1 MCHPLVG
8 GDPSYNYILRSDFS
22 LDSRLRGNDI
32 YSVFDICYHDLM
44 CGIFGIINDKNKQA
58 AQTVLEGLKKLEYR
72 GYDSWGIA
80 IIPENEQELKI
91 DKHIGKIGDAET
103 NLPQGLIALGHTRW
117 ATHGGVTDINA
128 HPHLDC
134 TKKLAVIHNG
144 IVENYQEIKEELL
157 KKGHHFVSETDT
169 EVIAHLIEEKL
180 NTKTITQAVFETFKT
195 LRGSNAIAVLDLE
208 FQIIIACRNGSPLV
222 VGLGNNQYFLASD
235 VPAFLKETN
244 KVYFLNDGEAVVLS
258 KTGVKLFDINSEKEI
273 TLISQTLDWKIDD
286 VEKGGY
292 PHFLIKEIY
301 EQLKTIPKTISI
313 NEKTI
318 TELANKIKSGYKVI
332 LTGCGTASY
341 CALATKYFFAQQG
354 IDAQAIPAYEFMP
367 FSKFIDKKTLVFAI
381 SQSGETADTLIAV
394 KEAKKRGAEVVA
406 VVNARGSTLERLAN
420 AVLSVGA
427 GPEIA
432 VVSTKAF
439 TAQLA
444 TLYLLTTAV
453 TDRYKIGQKKIIELS
468 EALTKWL
475 DVQSINR
482 LISLAKRLMDEEHM
496 YLIGKHLNYPATL
509 EFALKIKETSY
520 IHAEPFAAGELK
532 HGVITLIQK
541 GTPCFVLASID
552 EVRDEVLSSAAELKA
567 RGGLII
573 GVAPFESPEFDI
585 LIKTPDLEELTI
597 FPNIF
602 VGQLLGYYLGVG
614 RGADPDKPRNLAKSV
629 TVK

>member
-1 MCHPLVG
+1 
-8 GDPSYNYILRSDFS
+8 
-22 LDSRLRGNDI
+22 
-32 YSVFDICYHDLM
+32 M
-44 CGIFGIINDKNKQA
+44 CGIYGIINDKKNQA

-72 GYDSWGIA
+72 GYDSWGVV
-80 IIPENEQELKI
+80 IIPENCQELKV
-91 DKHIGKIGDAET
+91 DKHIGKIGDATT
-103 NLPQGLIALGHTRW
+103 NLPQGSTALGHTRW

-144 IVENYQEIKEELL
+144 IIENYQEIKEELL
-157 KKGHHFVSETDT
+157 NQKHEFISETDT
-169 EVIAHLIEEKL
+169 EVIAHLIEEKS
-180 NTKTITQAVFETFKT
+180 NTKSITQAVFETFKT
-195 LRGSNAIAVLDLE
+195 LRGSNAIAVLDLNS
-208 FQIIIACRNGSPLV
+208 QTIIACRNGSPLV

-244 KVYFLNDGEAVVLS
+244 QVYFLNDGEAVVLS
-258 KTGVKLFDINSEKEI
+258 KTGVKLFDIDSEKEKVL
-273 TLISQTLDWKIDD
+273 TPQTLDWKLEDA
-286 VEKGGY
+286 EKGGY

-301 EQLKTIPKTISI
+301 EQLKTIPKTVSI

-318 TELANKIKSGYKVI
+318 TELANKIKSGYKVV

-341 CALATKYFFAQQG
+341 CTLAAKYFFAKQG
-354 IDAQAIPAYEFMP
+354 VDAQSIPAYEFMP
-367 FSKFIDKKTLVFAI
+367 FSKFIDGKTIVFAI

-394 KEAKKRGAEVVA
+394 REAKKRGAEIVA
-406 VVNARGSTLERLAN
+406 VINARGSTLERLADM
-420 AVLSVGA
+420 VLSVGA

-439 TAQLA
+439 TSQLS

-453 TDRYKIGQKKIIELS
+453 TDSYEQGKEKIKNLGKVLTSWLDKKIFETQII
-468 EALTKWL
+468 
-475 DVQSINR
+475 D
-482 LISLAKRLMDEEHM
+482 LAKKLMDEEHM

-541 GTPCFVLASID
+541 GTPCFVLASQD
-552 EVRDEVLSSAAELKA
+552 EVKAEVLSSAAELKA

-573 GVAPFESPEFDI
+573 GISPFESFEFDI
-585 LIKTPDLEELTI
+585 LIKTPDLGDLTI
-597 FPNIF
+597 FPNII

>member
-1 MCHPLVG
+1 
-8 GDPSYNYILRSDFS
+8 
-22 LDSRLRGNDI
+22 
-32 YSVFDICYHDLM
+32 M
-44 CGIFGIINDKNKQA
+44 CGIYGIINDKKNQA

-72 GYDSWGIA
+72 GYDSWGVA
-80 IIPENEQELKI
+80 VIPQDQKEIKV
-91 DKHIGKIGDAET
+91 DKHIGKIGDATT
-103 NLPQGLIALGHTRW
+103 NLDQGAIALGHTRW

-144 IVENYQEIKEELL
+144 IVENYQEIKEDLL
-157 KKGHHFVSETDT
+157 KKGHQFISETDT
-169 EVIAHLIEEKL
+169 EVIAHLIEEKS
-180 NTKTITQAVFETFKT
+180 NTKSITQAVFEIFKI
-195 LRGSNAIAVLDLE
+195 LRGSNAIAVLHLSS
-208 FQIIIACRNGSPLV
+208 QTIIACRNGSPLV
-222 VGLGNNQYFLASD
+222 VGLGKNQYFLASD

-258 KTGVKLFDINSEKEI
+258 KTGIKLFDLETEKEKI
-273 TLISQTLDWKIDD
+273 LTPQTLDWKLEDA
-286 VEKGGY
+286 EKGGY

-301 EQLKTIPKTISI
+301 EQLKIILKTASI
-313 NEKTI
+313 NEKEI
-318 TELANKIKSGYKVI
+318 TELANKIKSGYKVV

-341 CALATKYFFAQQG
+341 CALAAKYFFAEAG
-354 IDAQAIPAYEFMP
+354 IDAQSIPAYEFMP
-367 FSKFIDKKTLVFAI
+367 FSKFIDEKTLVFAI

-394 KEAKKRGAEVVA
+394 KEAKKRGGQIVA
-406 VVNARGSTLERLAN
+406 VVNARGSTLERMADV
-420 AVLSVGA
+420 VLPVSA

-439 TAQLA
+439 TSQLS
-444 TLYLLTTAV
+444 TLYLLATAV
-453 TDRYKIGQKKIIELS
+453 RDRYKIGQEKINDLS
-468 EALTKWL
+468 KVLTKWL
-475 DVQSINR
+475 NVQLINQ
-482 LISLAKRLMDEEHM
+482 LITLAKTLMDEEHM

-541 GTPCFVLASID
+541 GTPCFVLASQD
-552 EVRDEVLSSAAELKA
+552 EVKDEVLSSAAELKA

-573 GVAPFESPEFDI
+573 GISPFESNEFDI
-585 LIKTPDLEELTI
+585 LIKTPDLGDLTI
-597 FPNIF
+597 FSNII